1 MEQATGIEPAQSAWE
16 AEVLPLNY
24 ACLFCC
30 KNIIYHSSWFVNTNR
45 TTFFEFSAESPFCTS
60 RLFTTDNLIQYNDMG
75 IKIPPPCLK
84 VLIRV
89 KTNDV
94 KIKSMESEFS

>member
-1 MEQATGIEPAQSAWE
+1 
-16 AEVLPLNY
+16 
-24 ACLFCC
+24 
-30 KNIIYHSSWFVNTNR
+30 
-45 TTFFEFSAESPFCTS
+45 
-60 RLFTTDNLIQYNDMG
+60 MG